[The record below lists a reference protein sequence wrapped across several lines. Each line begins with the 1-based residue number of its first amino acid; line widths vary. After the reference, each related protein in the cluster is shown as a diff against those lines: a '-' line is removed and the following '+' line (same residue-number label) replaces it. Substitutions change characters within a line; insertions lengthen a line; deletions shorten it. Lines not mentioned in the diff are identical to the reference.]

1 MFPTIKHSSQTPV
14 RAPEVEQPL
23 LPQTADKASTSQHS
37 ENQSTTSP
45 GGMLSR
51 VKPPAW
57 LNSARFAFTGNSSL
71 HQAVQEGDLTALQ
84 GLLKHVDPGMKNK
97 RGQTPLDCAVEKGNL
112 EIVKALLANP
122 NVRPDMADKNGR
134 TPLSHAVEKGD
145 LEIVKALLGH
155 PSVKPDTADNNMRTP
170 LSYAAEKGRFDLIE
184 LLLAK
189 GAHPILPDKNG
200 LAPLDYAVANGHRKA
215 AETILQNTRFKLD
228 LNLKGMD
235 GKTLLHRAVEK
246 NHPEIIA
253 LLLEQGDRIDPN
265 IQNSEGLTPLAL
277 AAQENKV
284 SSLTTLLKSPK
295 VEINKADQKEN
306 TPLHHAVG
314 KDHPE
319 IIALLLEQGDRIDPN
334 IQNSEG
340 LTPLALAAQE
350 NKVSSLTTLLKSPK
364 VEINKADQKENT
376 PLHHAVE
383 KDHREGIKLLLAQR
397 GRINP
402 NLQNSEGL
410 TPIALAAQKDS
421 SFALRMLMND
431 EGVDVN
437 LPNNAGETPF
447 FIAAKAHTVTAWS
460 EKEIVNKGFNVLLG
474 AELPLFGDIKFHK
487 TRVDYLR
494 PRNDGMTPLQYLMN
508 TIRNAPDREDE
519 LSKEA
524 RQAVYYLENM
534 IANEHIRK
542 DIPRANFDQ
551 ALSTLKE
558 KNYSSYQRI
567 RDRVS

>member
-1 MFPTIKHSSQTPV
+1 
-14 RAPEVEQPL
+14 
-23 LPQTADKASTSQHS
+23 
-37 ENQSTTSP
+37 
-45 GGMLSR
+45 MLSR

-306 TPLHHAVG
+306 TPLHHAV
-314 KDHPE
+314 
-319 IIALLLEQGDRIDPN
+319 
-334 IQNSEG
+334 
-340 LTPLALAAQE
+340 
-350 NKVSSLTTLLKSPK
+350 
-364 VEINKADQKENT
+364 
-376 PLHHAVE
+376 E